1 MEIRKLKVLKVWA
14 KASKK
19 MLLDKKNGINFTIIS
34 VQQMKSNLE
43 KIRYPS
49 NYLKRTVDRLD

>member
-1 MEIRKLKVLKVWA
+1 MLKVWA